1 MVHRLH
7 SCLCA
12 ESGLATLCFFQFIDQ
27 FKCHL
32 RSRKKKRLSKS
43 NFKYAVGIDPQAKM
57 KNAFGISAIPHV
69 AVISSDGV
77 VRWQGHPMS
86 LNPQTMNEL
95 IAANRALLAK
105 SGGGGGSANRWQ
117 KK

>member
-1 MVHRLH
+1 MNEIASAYPNDVACVGV
-7 SCLCA
+7 SD
-12 ESGLATLCFFQFIDQ
+12 ESWRNFEEGTL
-27 FKCHL
+27 
-32 RSRKKKRLSKS
+32 KKRLSKS

-105 SGGGGGSANRWQ
+105 SGGGGSANRWQ